1 MILADLQAC
10 CAVWNRFHPL
20 KIMRLARR
28 PLTAL
33 AVAITLIALPGGGF
47 PAEALAQAVPQ
58 APRRPIIIL
67 GRKHPGKVTGLVAEG
82 VLVDLRDGG
91 KQVVQFVEIWRI
103 RRAFAS
109 DEPQGTTVIDF
120 ANNRLFVATP
130 LANLVGDLGKKI
142 PVVQL
147 TAPNGETVYMVASK
161 ITDIFNSLPGL
172 HNPLSKT
179 VIGTRDGTQQV
190 LEDAGNVKRLVSDAH
205 TVQ

>member
-1 MILADLQAC
+1 MVPMALLSC
-10 CAVWNRFHPL
+10 CAVWDRRHLVKLMQLAPL
-20 KIMRLARR
+20 IA
-28 PLTAL
+28 PA
-33 AVAITLIALPGGGF
+33 AAILLIALPGG
-47 PAEALAQAVPQ
+47 ALREEALAQVLPQ
-58 APRRPIIIL
+58 APRRPTIIL
-67 GRKHPGKVTGLVAEG
+67 GRKHPGKVSGLVAEG

-91 KQVVQFVEIWRI
+91 TQLVQFSEIWRI

-130 LANLVGDLGKKI
+130 LANLVGELSKKI

-147 TAPNGETVYMVASK
+147 TAPNGETIYLVANK

-172 HNPLSKT
+172 HNPSSKT

-190 LEDAGNVKRLVSDAH
+190 LEDAGNVNRLVSDAH